1 MKKTIGLLCVIALL
15 LPSLVPGMGT
25 AVGAVALTEVDTI
38 GVMPSDYVGTLT
50 IESVNTVEKDYPST
64 HAFPSQG
71 VAFLPNG
78 DVVVCDTGYGRIHVL
93 SADLVHKRIMGSL
106 GSGRGELQYPA
117 DVAVDSADNI
127 YVADFFGNKVVKFG
141 TDGSVVMEFGSEGN
155 GAGQFEGPAGI
166 AVTPDGSIWVAD
178 QLNDRLEQFT
188 AAGTYVTTVTGI
200 SRPAGMTSV
209 GLFPY
214 VVSSSDSA
222 VYRLSGTKAVRVFAA
237 PGEAENLI
245 TSAADLAVDTRG
257 NIYVADRGTGEL
269 PVPAVKVFSS
279 SGQYRRSFGQYPA
292 DMTDIQDGEVLSPGG
307 VAVAPDG
314 TVYVMNSGFF
324 RDAAN
329 PFGSGYHAKLI
340 EYAPG
345 GGVVAVQDY
354 AMDLRGRLNNPQDV
368 AVDGKGQLWVTCS
381 SPVVS
386 ADGQTIEWNR
396 GYVDVLDR
404 SGNELFAVMRA
415 GSRSMQLVES
425 VAASGTGLVYVAAQD
440 VKGGFIAV
448 YDEAGN
454 YVRTIAAGKVDGTSD
469 LEMASDGTL
478 WACNQGDGSVVHLAA
493 DGSELGRFATAGMP
507 AGLTVLQG
515 GDLLVC
521 VWGESGEVQQVV
533 RYSSKGVVIRAYG
546 VVGGGRGAGQMYY
559 PHDAMLLPDGLILVS
574 DAENGRFVAFRQ
586 DGSAAWTTSRSWYL
600 PGRMTWS
607 AQGTLYVT
615 DGFHNVIRELSYG
628 QPEALQGAA
637 VTVRLDTVE
646 RVVSAG
652 VTTRLQVSLRNRSAR
667 TDTFAVKSTV
677 HGGSGWSSS
686 VSPAS
691 VTVLSGATGTVEVTV
706 QVPAGVGPGTVG
718 AVDVEVRS
726 ALEPAS
732 VTTVY
737 AEVAIRTAPPV
748 VVGGVSVET
757 FMGATVQVPL
767 DARDVENLYGVGCRV
782 AYDDK
787 ALQLLSVA
795 QGNLLGAEM
804 LFIEDHS
811 TAGEVRVALT
821 LEGDARPV
829 SGNGSIAVLTFRPL
843 EAGTTQLDIDELQL
857 LGGDGGRQEL
867 AGKARSIP
875 VRVLAEQPR
884 MVLVLHVGSPT
895 MQVGSSSVVLDA
907 LPVIVEGRTLV
918 PIRAVVES
926 LGGTVAW
933 DAGSRTV
940 TISLDGTELKLVIGK
955 SSALVNGKSTP
966 VDSTNPNVV
975 PQILNSRTMLPLRFV
990 AESLGTDV
998 QWEDLTQTITITY
1011 PKP

>member
-1 MKKTIGLLCVIALL
+1 MKKTIDLLCVIALL
-15 LPSLVPGMGT
+15 GATLVPGVGT
-25 AVGAVALTEVDTI
+25 ATGAVALTEVDTI

-64 HAFPSQG
+64 QAFPSQG
-71 VAFLPNG
+71 VALLPNG

-93 SADLVHKRIMGSL
+93 SADLVHKRVIGSL
-106 GSGRGELQYPA
+106 GSGRGQLQYPA
-117 DVAVDSADNI
+117 DVAVDSAGNI
-127 YVADFFGNKVVKFG
+127 YVADFFGNKVVKYG
-141 TDGSVVMEFGSEGN
+141 ADGSVVMEFGSEGEE
-155 GAGQFEGPAGI
+155 AGQFEGPAGI

-188 AAGTYVTTVTGI
+188 TTGTYVTTVIGI
-200 SRPAGMTSV
+200 SHPAGMTSV

-214 VVSSSDSA
+214 VVSGGDSA

-245 TSAADLAVDTRG
+245 TSAADLAVDVRG

-292 DMTDIQDGEVLSPGG
+292 DMTDIQDGEVLTPGG
-307 VAVAPDG
+307 VAVTPDG
-314 TVYVMNSGFF
+314 MVYVMNSGFF

-329 PFGSGYHAKLI
+329 PFGSGYHAKLV

-354 AMDLRGRLNNPQDV
+354 AIDLRGRLDNPQDV
-368 AVDGKGQLWVTCS
+368 AVDGKGQLWVACS
-381 SPVVS
+381 SPAIS

-404 SGNELFAVMRA
+404 SGNELFTVMRA

-425 VAASGTGLVYVAAQD
+425 VAASGAGLVYVAAQD

-454 YVRTIAAGKVDGTSD
+454 YIRTIAAGKVDGPSD

-478 WACNQGDGSVVHLAA
+478 WACSQGDGSVVHLAA
-493 DGSELGRFATAGMP
+493 DGTELGRFTTAGMP
-507 AGLTVLQG
+507 GGLTVLQG

-521 VWGESGEVQQVV
+521 LWGESSEVQQVV
-533 RYSSKGVVIRAYG
+533 QYSSKGVVIRTFGA
-546 VVGGGRGAGQMYY
+546 VGGGRGAGQMYY

-586 DGSAAWTTSRSWYL
+586 DGSVAWTTARSWYL
-600 PGRMTWS
+600 PGRMAWS

-628 QPEALQGAA
+628 QPEAPSGAA

-646 RVVSAG
+646 RLVSAG
-652 VTTRLQVSLRNRSAR
+652 ATTRLQVSLRNRSAR
-667 TDTFAVKSTV
+667 TDTFTVTSTV
-677 HGGSGWSSS
+677 RGGSGWSSS

-691 VTVLSGATGTVEVTV
+691 VTELSGATGTVEVTV

-718 AVDVEVRS
+718 VVDVEVRS
-726 ALEPAS
+726 VLDPAS
-732 VTTVY
+732 VTIVH
-737 AEVAIRTAPPV
+737 ANVAIRTAPPV
-748 VVGGVSVET
+748 IVGGTPVEMS
-757 FMGATVQVPL
+757 MGATVQVPL
-767 DARDVENLYGVGCRV
+767 GARDVESLYGVACRV

-787 ALQLLSVA
+787 ALQFVSVA
-795 QGNLLGAEM
+795 KGDLLGADT
-804 LFIEDHS
+804 LFIEDHG
-811 TAGEVRVALT
+811 TAGEVRVASTLT
-821 LEGDARPV
+821 GDARPV
-829 SGNGSIAVLTFRPL
+829 NGNGSIAVLTFYAL

-884 MVLVLHVGSPT
+884 TVLVLRVGSPT
-895 MQVGSSSVVLDA
+895 MNVGSSGIVLDA
-907 LPVIVEGRTLV
+907 PPVIVAGRTLV

-933 DAGSRTV
+933 DAASQTV
-940 TISLDGTELKLVIGK
+940 TVSLDGTELKLVIGK

-966 VDSTNPNVV
+966 VDSTSPNFA
-975 PQILNSRTMLPLRFV
+975 PQIVNRRTMLPLRFV
-990 AESLGTDV
+990 AESLGADV
-998 QWEDLTQTITITY
+998 QWEESTQTITITY
-1011 PKP
+1011 PNP

>member
-15 LPSLVPGMGT
+15 GASLVPGIGT
-25 AVGAVALTEVDTI
+25 AAGAVGLTEVDTI
-38 GVMPSDYVGTLT
+38 GVMPSDYIGTLT
-50 IESVNTVEKDYPST
+50 IESVNTVEKDYPSAQ
-64 HAFPSQG
+64 AFPSQG
-71 VAFLPNG
+71 IAFLPNG

-93 SADLVHKRIMGSL
+93 SADLVHKRVIGSL
-106 GSGRGELQYPA
+106 GSGRGQLQYPA
-117 DVAVDSADNI
+117 DVAVDSAGNI
-127 YVADFFGNKVVKFG
+127 YVADFFGNKVVKYG
-141 TDGSVVMEFGSEGN
+141 TDGSVMMEFGSEGK

-166 AVTPDGSIWVAD
+166 AVMPDGSIWVAD

-188 AAGTYVTTVTGI
+188 ATGTYVTTVTGI

-214 VVSSSDSA
+214 VVSSGDSA
-222 VYRLSGTKAVRVFAA
+222 VYRLSGAKAVLVFAA

-245 TSAADLAVDTRG
+245 TSATDLAVDARG
-257 NIYVADRGTGEL
+257 NIYVADRGTGKL

-314 TVYVMNSGFF
+314 MVYVMNSGFF
-324 RDAAN
+324 RDATN
-329 PFGSGYHAKLI
+329 PFGSGYHAKLV

-354 AMDLRGRLNNPQDV
+354 AIDVRGRLNNPQDV
-368 AVDGKGQLWVTCS
+368 AVDGKGQLWVVCS

-386 ADGQTIEWNR
+386 ADGLTIEWNR

-404 SGNELFAVMRA
+404 SGNELFTIMRA
-415 GSRSMQLVES
+415 GSRSMQLMES
-425 VAASGTGLVYVAAQD
+425 VAASGAGLVYVAAQD
-440 VKGGFIAV
+440 ARGGFIAV

-454 YVRTIAAGKVDGTSD
+454 YVRTIAAGKVDGPSD
-469 LEMASDGTL
+469 LEVASDGTL

-493 DGSELGRFATAGMP
+493 DGSELGRFTTAGMP
-507 AGLTVLQG
+507 SGLTVLQG

-521 VWGESGEVQQVV
+521 LWGESSELQQVV
-533 RYSSKGVVIRAYG
+533 RYSSTGVVIRAFG
-546 VVGGGRGAGQMYY
+546 AAGGGRGAGQMYY

-574 DAENGRFVAFRQ
+574 DAENGRFVAFRE
-586 DGSAAWTTSRSWYL
+586 DGSVAWTTSRSWYL

-628 QPEALQGAA
+628 QPEAPQGAA
-637 VTVRLDTVE
+637 VTARLDTVQ
-646 RVVSAG
+646 RAVSAG
-652 VTTRLQVSLRNRSAR
+652 ATTGFQVSLRNRSAR
-667 TDTFAVKSTV
+667 TDTFTVKSTV
-677 HGGSGWSSS
+677 SGGSGWSSS

-706 QVPAGVGPGTVG
+706 QVPAGLAPGAVS
-718 AVDVEVRS
+718 AVDVEVHS
-726 ALEPAS
+726 ALDPAN
-732 VTTVY
+732 VTTVH

-748 VVGGVSVET
+748 VVGGVPVET
-757 FMGATVQVPL
+757 SMGATVQVPL
-767 DARDVENLYGVGCRV
+767 DAQDVENLYGAGCRV
-782 AYDDK
+782 TYDGN
-787 ALQLLSVA
+787 ALQFVSVEK
-795 QGNLLGAEM
+795 GDLLGADT
-804 LFIEDHS
+804 LFIEDHG
-811 TAGEVRVALT
+811 TAGEVRVAST
-821 LEGDARPV
+821 LKGDAQPV
-829 SGNGSIAVLTFRPL
+829 SGNGSIAVLTFRAL

-875 VRVLAEQPR
+875 VRVIAEQPR
-884 MVLVLHVGSPT
+884 TVLVLRIGSPRMT
-895 MQVGSSSVVLDA
+895 VGSSGVVLDA
-907 LPVIVEGRTLV
+907 PPVIVEGRTLV

-926 LGGTVAW
+926 LGGTVVW
-933 DAGSRTV
+933 DASSRTV

-955 SSALVNGKSTP
+955 SSALVNGKSRP
-966 VDSTNPNVV
+966 IDSTNPNVV

-990 AESLGTDV
+990 AESLGADV
-998 QWEDLTQTITITY
+998 QWEDSTQTITITY
-1011 PKP
+1011 SNP

>member
-1 MKKTIGLLCVIALL
+1 MKKTISLLCVIAILGTLL
-15 LPSLVPGMGT
+15 LPGMGT
-25 AVGAVALTEVDTI
+25 VVSAVALTEVDTI

-50 IESVNTVEKDYPST
+50 IESVNTVEQDYPSAR
-64 HAFPSQG
+64 AFPSQG
-71 VAFLPNG
+71 VAILPNG

-93 SADLVHKRIMGSL
+93 SADLVHKRVIGSL
-106 GSGRGELQYPA
+106 GSGRGQLQYPA
-117 DVAVDSADNI
+117 DVAVDSAGNV
-127 YVADFFGNKVVKFG
+127 YVADFFGNKVVKYG
-141 TDGSVVMEFGSEGN
+141 ADGLVVMEFGSEGQ
-155 GAGQFEGPAGI
+155 GTGQFEGPAGI
-166 AVTPDGSIWVAD
+166 AVMPDGSIWVAD

-209 GLFPY
+209 DLFPY
-214 VVSSSDSA
+214 VVASGGSA
-222 VYRLSGTKAVRVFAA
+222 VYSLSGTKAVRVFAA
-237 PGEAENLI
+237 PGDGENLI
-245 TSAADLAVDTRG
+245 TSGADLAVDAKG

-324 RDAAN
+324 RDETN
-329 PFGSGYHAKLI
+329 PFGSGYHAKLV

-354 AMDLRGRLNNPQDV
+354 AIDLRGRLNNPQDV

-381 SPVVS
+381 SPAIS

-404 SGNELFAVMRA
+404 SGNELFTVMRA

-425 VAASGTGLVYVAAQD
+425 VAAGSAGLVYVAAQD

-454 YVRTIAAGKVDGTSD
+454 YVRTIAAGKVDGPSD
-469 LEMASDGTL
+469 LEMAGDGTL
-478 WACNQGDGSVVHLAA
+478 WACSQDDGSVVHLAA
-493 DGSELGRFATAGMP
+493 DGTELGRFTTAGMP
-507 AGLTVLQG
+507 GGLTVLQG

-521 VWGESGEVQQVV
+521 LWGESSELQQVV
-533 RYSSKGVVIRAYG
+533 RYSPKGVVIRAFG
-546 VVGGGRGAGQMYY
+546 TLGGGRGASQMYY

-574 DAENGRFVAFRQ
+574 DGENGRFVAFRQ
-586 DGSAAWTTSRSWYL
+586 DGSVAWTTARFWYL

-628 QPEALQGAA
+628 QPVAPQGSA
-637 VTVRLDTVE
+637 VTVRLDSVE
-646 RVVSAG
+646 QLVSAG
-652 VTTRLQVSLRNRSAR
+652 SVTLLQVSLRNWSAR
-667 TDTFAVKSTV
+667 TDTFTVKSTV
-677 HGGSGWSSS
+677 RGGSEWSSS

-718 AVDVEVRS
+718 ALDVEVRS
-726 ALEPAS
+726 ALDPAS
-732 VTTVY
+732 VTTVR
-737 AEVAIRTAPPV
+737 ANVAIRTAPPV
-748 VVGGVSVET
+748 VVGGVPVET

-767 DARDVENLYGVGCRV
+767 DARDVENLYGAGCRV
-782 AYDDK
+782 SYDDK
-787 ALQLLSVA
+787 ALQFVSVV
-795 QGNLLGAEM
+795 QGDLLGADT
-804 LFIEDHS
+804 LFIEDHR
-811 TAGEVRVALT
+811 TMGEVTVAST
-821 LEGDARPV
+821 LKGDARPV
-829 SGNGSIAVLTFRPL
+829 TGNGSIAVLMFRAL

-857 LGGDGGRQEL
+857 LGGDGGRQQL
-867 AGKARSIP
+867 AGKGRSIP

-884 MVLVLHVGSPT
+884 MVLVLRVGLPT
-895 MQVGSSSVVLDA
+895 MEVGSSAVVLDA
-907 LPVIVEGRTLV
+907 PPVIVEGRTLV

-926 LGGTVAW
+926 LGGTVSW
-933 DAGSRTV
+933 DAGNRMV
-940 TISLDGTELKLVIGK
+940 TISLDGTELELVIGK

-966 VDSTNPNVV
+966 IDSTNPNVA
-975 PQILNSRTMLPLRFV
+975 PQIVNSRTMLPLRFV
-990 AESLGTDV
+990 AESLGADV
-998 QWEDLTQTITITY
+998 QWEDSTQTITVTY
-1011 PKP
+1011 LKP

>member
-1 MKKTIGLLCVIALL
+1 MKKAISLLCAIALFGA
-15 LPSLVPGMGT
+15 SLMPGTGT
-25 AVGAVALTEVDTI
+25 ATGAVGLTEVDTI

-50 IESVNTVEKDYPST
+50 IESVNTVEKDYPSAQ
-64 HAFPSQG
+64 AFPSQG
-71 VAFLPNG
+71 AAFLPNG

-93 SADLVHKRIMGSL
+93 SADLVHKRVIGSL
-106 GSGRGELQYPA
+106 GSGRGQLQYPA
-117 DVAVDSADNI
+117 DVAVDSAGNI
-127 YVADFFGNKVVKFG
+127 YVADFFGNKVVKYDS
-141 TDGSVVMEFGSEGN
+141 DGSVVMEFGSEGK

-166 AVTPDGSIWVAD
+166 AVMPDGSIWVAD

-188 AAGTYVTTVTGI
+188 ATGDYVTTVTGI
-200 SRPAGMTSV
+200 SRPAGMTSA
-209 GLFPY
+209 GLVPY
-214 VVSSSDSA
+214 VVSSGDSA
-222 VYRLSGTKAVRVFAA
+222 VYRLSGTEAVRVFAA

-245 TSAADLAVDTRG
+245 TSAADLAVDARG

-279 SGQYRRSFGQYPA
+279 SGQYLRSFGQYPA

-314 TVYVMNSGFF
+314 MVYVMNSGFF
-324 RDAAN
+324 RDATN
-329 PFGSGYHAKLI
+329 PFGSGYHAKLV

-354 AMDLRGRLNNPQDV
+354 AIDLRGRLNNPQDV
-368 AVDGKGQLWVTCS
+368 AVDSKGQLWVACS
-381 SPVVS
+381 SPAIS
-386 ADGQTIEWNR
+386 TDGQTIEWNR

-404 SGNELFAVMRA
+404 SGNELFTVMRA

-425 VAASGTGLVYVAAQD
+425 VAAGGAGLVYVAAQD

-454 YVRTIAAGKVDGTSD
+454 YVRTIAAGKVDGPGD

-478 WACNQGDGSVVHLAA
+478 WACNQGDGSVVHLAT
-493 DGSELGRFATAGMP
+493 DGRELGRFATAGMP
-507 AGLTVLQG
+507 GGLTVLPDG
-515 GDLLVC
+515 GLLVC
-521 VWGESGEVQQVV
+521 LWGKSSEVQQVV
-533 RYSSKGVVIRAYG
+533 RYSSTGVVIRVFGAA
-546 VVGGGRGAGQMYY
+546 GGGRGAGQMYY

-586 DGSAAWTTSRSWYL
+586 DGSVAWTTARSWYL

-628 QPEALQGAA
+628 QPDVPQGAA

-646 RVVSAG
+646 RAVSAG
-652 VTTRLQVSLRNRSAR
+652 ATTHLQVSLRNRSAR
-667 TDTFAVKSTV
+667 TDTFTIKSTV

-726 ALEPAS
+726 TLDPAS
-732 VTTVY
+732 VTTVQ
-737 AEVAIRTAPPV
+737 AQVVIRTAPPV
-748 VVGGVSVET
+748 VVGGVPVET
-757 FMGATVQVPL
+757 LMGATVQVPL
-767 DARDVENLYGVGCRV
+767 DARDVENLYGAGCRV
-782 AYDDK
+782 TYDGN
-787 ALQLLSVA
+787 ALQFVSVA
-795 QGNLLGAEM
+795 KGDLLGTET
-804 LFIEDHS
+804 LFIEDHG
-811 TAGEVRVALT
+811 TAGEVRVAST
-821 LEGDARPV
+821 LKGDAQPV
-829 SGNGSIAVLTFRPL
+829 SGNGSIAVLTFRAL

-857 LGGDGGRQEL
+857 LGGEGGKQEL

-875 VRVLAEQPR
+875 VRVIGEQPQT
-884 MVLVLHVGSPT
+884 VLVLRVGSPT
-895 MQVGSSSVVLDA
+895 MKAGSASVVLDA
-907 LPVIVEGRTLV
+907 PPVIVEGRTLV

-933 DAGSRTV
+933 DAASQTV

-966 VDSTNPNVV
+966 IDSTNPNVV

-990 AESLGTDV
+990 GESLGADV
-998 QWEDLTQTITITY
+998 QWAPTTQTITITY
-1011 PKP
+1011 PKS

>member
-15 LPSLVPGMGT
+15 GVSLVPGMGT
-25 AVGAVALTEVDTI
+25 ATGAVALTEVDTI
-38 GVMPSDYVGTLT
+38 GVMPSDYIGTLT
-50 IESVNTVEKDYPST
+50 IESVNTVEKDYSSAQ
-64 HAFPSQG
+64 AFPSQG
-71 VAFLPNG
+71 VAVLPNG

-93 SADLVHKRIMGSL
+93 SADLVHKRVIGSL

-117 DVAVDSADNI
+117 DVAVDSAGNI
-127 YVADFFGNKVVKFG
+127 YVADFFGNKVVKYG
-141 TDGSVVMEFGSEGN
+141 ADGSVVMEFGSEGK

-188 AAGTYVTTVTGI
+188 ATGTYVTTVTGI
-200 SRPAGMTSV
+200 SRPAGMTSA

-214 VVSSSDSA
+214 VVSSGDSA
-222 VYRLSGTKAVRVFAA
+222 VYRLNGTKAVRVFAA
-237 PGEAENLI
+237 PGDGENLI
-245 TSAADLAVDTRG
+245 TSAADLAVDARG
-257 NIYVADRGTGEL
+257 SIYVADRGTGDL

-279 SGQYRRSFGQYPA
+279 SGQYQRSFGEYPA

-314 TVYVMNSGFF
+314 MVYVMNSGFF
-324 RDAAN
+324 RDATN
-329 PFGSGYHAKLI
+329 PFGSGYHAKLV

-354 AMDLRGRLNNPQDV
+354 AIDLRGRLNNPQDV

-381 SPVVS
+381 SPAIS

-404 SGNELFAVMRA
+404 SGNELFTVMRA

-425 VAASGTGLVYVAAQD
+425 VAASGAGLVYVAAQD

-454 YVRTIAAGKVDGTSD
+454 YVRTIAAGKVDRPSD
-469 LEMASDGTL
+469 LEVASDGTL

-493 DGSELGRFATAGMP
+493 DGSELGRFTTAGMP
-507 AGLTVLQG
+507 GGLTVLQG

-521 VWGESGEVQQVV
+521 LWGESSEVQQVV
-533 RYSSKGVVIRAYG
+533 RYSSTGVVIRAFG
-546 VVGGGRGAGQMYY
+546 VAGGGRGAGQMYY

-586 DGSAAWTTSRSWYL
+586 DGSVAWTTARSWYL

-628 QPEALQGAA
+628 QPEAPQGAA

-646 RVVSAG
+646 RVVSSGA
-652 VTTRLQVSLRNRSAR
+652 TTLFQVSLRNRSAR
-667 TDTFAVKSTV
+667 TDTFTVTSAVG
-677 HGGSGWSSS
+677 GGSAWSSS
-686 VSPAS
+686 VSPAR

-706 QVPAGVGPGTVG
+706 QVPAGLAPGAVS

-726 ALEPAS
+726 ALDPAN
-732 VTTVY
+732 VTTVH
-737 AEVAIRTAPPV
+737 AEVLIRTAPPV
-748 VVGGVSVET
+748 VVGGGPVET
-757 FMGATVQVPL
+757 SMGATVQVPL
-767 DARDVENLYGVGCRV
+767 DAQDVENLYGAGCRV
-782 AYDDK
+782 TYDDK
-787 ALQLLSVA
+787 ALQFVSVA
-795 QGNLLGAEM
+795 KGDLLGADT
-804 LFIEDHS
+804 LFIEDHGA
-811 TAGEVRVALT
+811 AGEVRVAST
-821 LEGDARPV
+821 LKGDAQPV
-829 SGNGSIAVLTFRPL
+829 SGNGSIAVLTFRAL

-857 LGGDGGRQEL
+857 LGGDGGKQEL

-875 VRVLAEQPR
+875 VRVLGEQPR
-884 MVLVLHVGSPT
+884 TVLVLRIGSPT
-895 MQVGSSSVVLDA
+895 MKAGSSSVVLDA
-907 LPVIVEGRTLV
+907 PPVIVEGRTLV

-933 DAGSRTV
+933 DAASQTV
-940 TISLDGTELKLVIGK
+940 TISLDGTELKLFIGK
-955 SSALVNGKSTP
+955 SSALVNGTSTP
-966 VDSTNPNVV
+966 IDSTNPNVV

-990 AESLGTDV
+990 AESLGADI
-998 QWEDLTQTITITY
+998 QWEGSTQTITVTY

>member
-15 LPSLVPGMGT
+15 GASLVPGTGRVT
-25 AVGAVALTEVDTI
+25 GAVALTEVDTI
-38 GVMPSDYVGTLT
+38 GEMPSDYIGTLT

-64 HAFPSQG
+64 QAFPSQG
-71 VAFLPNG
+71 VALLPNG

-93 SADLVHKRIMGSL
+93 SADLVHKRVIGSL
-106 GSGRGELQYPA
+106 GSGRGQLQYPA
-117 DVAVDSADNI
+117 DVAVDSTGNI
-127 YVADFFGNKVVKFG
+127 YVADFFGNKVVEYG
-141 TDGSVVMEFGSEGN
+141 NDGSVVMEFGSEGK
-155 GAGQFEGPAGI
+155 GIGQFEGPAGI

-188 AAGTYVTTVTGI
+188 ATGTYVTTVTGI

-209 GLFPY
+209 GVFPY
-214 VVSSSDSA
+214 VVSSGDSA
-222 VYRLSGTKAVRVFAA
+222 VYRLSGTNAVRVFAA
-237 PGEAENLI
+237 PGDGENLI

-257 NIYVADRGTGEL
+257 NIYIADRGTGDL

-279 SGQYRRSFGQYPA
+279 SGQYQRSFGQHPA

-307 VAVAPDG
+307 VAVTSDG
-314 TVYVMNSGFF
+314 MVYVMNSGFF
-324 RDAAN
+324 RDATN
-329 PFGSGYHAKLI
+329 PFGSGFHAKLV
-340 EYAPG
+340 EYAPDG
-345 GGVVAVQDY
+345 SVVTVQDY
-354 AMDLRGRLNNPQDV
+354 PNDLRGRLNNPQDI

-381 SPVVS
+381 SPVIS

-404 SGNELFAVMRA
+404 SGNELFTVMRA

-440 VKGGFIAV
+440 AKGGFIAV

-454 YVRTIAAGKVDGTSD
+454 YVRTIAAGKVDGSSD

-478 WACNQGDGSVVHLAA
+478 WACNQGDGSVVHLAT
-493 DGSELGRFATAGMP
+493 DGSELGRFTTAGMP
-507 AGLTVLQG
+507 GGLTVLPG

-521 VWGESGEVQQVV
+521 LWGESGEVQQVV
-533 RYSSKGVVIRAYG
+533 RYSSTGVVIRAFG
-546 VVGGGRGAGQMYY
+546 AVGGGRGAGQMYY
-559 PHDAMLLPDGLILVS
+559 PHDAMLLPDSLILVS

-586 DGSAAWTTSRSWYL
+586 DGSVAWTTSRSWYL

-628 QPEALQGAA
+628 PQVAPRGTA

-646 RVVSAG
+646 RAVSAG
-652 VTTRLQVSLRNRSAR
+652 TTTQFQVSLRNWSAR
-667 TDTFAVKSTV
+667 TDTFTVTSSTRD
-677 HGGSGWSSS
+677 GSGWSSS

-691 VTVLSGATGTVEVTV
+691 VTVLSGATGTAKMTV
-706 QVPAGVGPGTVG
+706 QVPTDLTPGTVS

-726 ALEPAS
+726 ALDPAS
-732 VTTVY
+732 VTTVQ
-737 AEVAIRTAPPV
+737 ADVAVRTAPLI

-767 DARDVENLYGVGCRV
+767 STRDAENLYGAGCHV
-782 AYDDK
+782 TYDDK
-787 ALQLLSVA
+787 ALQLVSIA
-795 QGNLLGAEM
+795 KGDLLGTDT
-804 LFIEDHS
+804 LFIEDHGTS
-811 TAGEVRVALT
+811 GEARVALT
-821 LEGDARPV
+821 LKGDAQPG
-829 SGNGSIAVLTFRPL
+829 SGNGSIAVLTFQVL

-857 LGGDGGRQEL
+857 LGGDGGRQAL
-867 AGKARSIP
+867 TGKARTIP

-884 MVLVLHVGSPT
+884 TVLVLRVGSPAMT
-895 MQVGSSSVVLDA
+895 VGSSSVVLDA

-933 DAGSRTV
+933 DAANQTV
-940 TISLDGTELKLVIGK
+940 TMSLDGTELKLVIGK
-955 SSALVNGKSTP
+955 STALVNGRSTP
-966 VDSTNPNVV
+966 IDSTNPNVV

-990 AESLGTDV
+990 AESLGADV
-998 QWEDLTQTITITY
+998 QWEDSTQTITITY
-1011 PKP
+1011 PTP

>member
-15 LPSLVPGMGT
+15 GALLVPDMGRAT
-25 AVGAVALTEVDTI
+25 GAVVLTEVDMI

-50 IESVNTVEKDYPST
+50 IESVNTVEKDYPSA

-71 VAFLPNG
+71 VAVLPNG
-78 DVVVCDTGYGRIHVL
+78 DVVVCDTGYGRIHVF
-93 SADLVHKRIMGSL
+93 SADLVYKRLIGSL
-106 GSGRGELQYPA
+106 GSRRGQLQYPA
-117 DVAVDSADNI
+117 DVAVDSAGNI
-127 YVADFFGNKVVKFG
+127 YVADFFGNKIVKYRA
-141 TDGSVVMEFGSEGN
+141 DGSVVMEFGSEGK

-166 AVTPDGSIWVAD
+166 AVTSNGSIWVAD
-178 QLNDRLEQFT
+178 QLNNRLEQFT
-188 AAGTYVTTVTGI
+188 ATGTWVTTVTGI

-214 VVSSSDSA
+214 VVSSGDSA
-222 VYRLSGTKAVRVFAA
+222 VYRLSGTKAVRIFAA

-245 TSAADLAVDTRG
+245 TSAADLAVDARG
-257 NIYVADRGTGEL
+257 NIYVADRGTGKL

-279 SGQYRRSFGQYPA
+279 SGQYQRSFGQYPA

-314 TVYVMNSGFF
+314 MVYVMNSGFF

-340 EYAPG
+340 EYTPG

-354 AMDLRGRLNNPQDV
+354 AIDVPGRLNNPQDV
-368 AVDGKGQLWVTCS
+368 AVDGKGQLWVACS
-381 SPVVS
+381 SPFIS

-404 SGNELFAVMRA
+404 SGNELFTVIRA

-425 VAASGTGLVYVAAQD
+425 VAAGGAGLVYVAAQD
-440 VKGGFIAV
+440 ASGGFIAV

-454 YVRTIAAGKVDGTSD
+454 YVRTIAAGKVDAAGD
-469 LEMASDGTL
+469 LETASDGTL

-493 DGSELGRFATAGMP
+493 DGMELGRFKTAGMP
-507 AGLTVLQG
+507 GGLTVLPG

-521 VWGESGEVQQVV
+521 LWGESSEVQQVV
-533 RYSSKGVVIRAYG
+533 RYSSKGVIVRTFG

-586 DGSAAWTTSRSWYL
+586 DGSVAWTTTRSWYL

-628 QPEALQGAA
+628 QPGMPQGTA

-646 RVVSAG
+646 RAVSAG
-652 VTTRLQVSLRNRSAR
+652 TTTDFQVSLRNRSAR
-667 TDTFAVKSTV
+667 TDTFTVKSIV
-677 HGGSGWSSS
+677 RGGSGWSSL

-691 VTVLSGATGTVEVTV
+691 VRVLSGATGTVVVTV
-706 QVPAGVGPGTVG
+706 HVPVGLTPGIVGV
-718 AVDVEVRS
+718 VDVEVHSVLNS
-726 ALEPAS
+726 AS
-732 VTTVY
+732 ITTVH
-737 AEVAIRTAPPV
+737 AKVVIRTAPPV
-748 VVGGVSVET
+748 VVGGMSFET

-767 DARDVENLYGVGCRV
+767 DARDVENLYGAGCRV
-782 AYDDK
+782 TYDGK
-787 ALQLLSVA
+787 ALQFVSVA
-795 QGNLLGAEM
+795 KGDLMGPDT
-804 LFIEDHS
+804 LFIEEHG
-811 TAGEVRVALT
+811 TTGEVRIAST
-821 LEGDARPV
+821 LKGDAQPV
-829 SGNGSIAVLTFRPL
+829 SGNGSIAVLTFRAL
-843 EAGTTQLDIDELQL
+843 EGGTTQLDVDELQL
-857 LGGDGGRQEL
+857 RGGDGGRQAL

-875 VRVLAEQPR
+875 VRILAEQPR
-884 MVLVLHVGSPT
+884 TVLVLRVGSPT
-895 MQVGSSSVVLDA
+895 MKVGSSSIVLDA
-907 LPVIVEGRTLV
+907 PPVIVEGRTLI
-918 PIRAVVES
+918 PIRTIIES

-933 DAGSRTV
+933 DAASQTV
-940 TISLDGTELKLVIGK
+940 TILLDGTRLKLVIGK
-955 SSALVNGKSTP
+955 SSALVNGKSMLI
-966 VDSTNPNVV
+966 DSTNPKVV
-975 PQILNSRTMLPLRFV
+975 PQILNSRTMLPLRFI
-990 AESLGTDV
+990 AESLGADV
-998 QWEDLTQTITITY
+998 QWQGSTQTITITY
-1011 PKP
+1011 PKS